1 MALLV
6 FQWKAFHTS
15 LTGQNSNYIF
25 CVLCGRQQLNSL
37 LSFLSLSNERL
48 LELFGVLSTYAYFRY
63 QLKIWVVLI
72 HIFWSFP
79 LYGSLFLN
87 FPLQF
92 SVFLTV
98 PNSIWW
104 LLRTLRLRFPCGN
117 FFFNLNVGKGFLSV
131 KIHLTTQKLNTF
143 LHSKNDHE
151 QCQKTSDKLE
161 EIFAIWQR
169 YKILNIENYCSKIP
183 KSLWINGK
191 LIWTNN
197 TWKIC

>member
-143 LHSKNDHE
+143 LHGKNDHE

-169 YKILNIENYCSKIP
+169 YKIDPIRRQLP
-183 KSLWINGK
+183 RFP
-191 LIWTNN
+191 
-197 TWKIC
+197 